1 MKQAKLYF
9 LFLCIAFSMQ
19 LVAQKKS
26 NNKPGFENLFGTN
39 LSNAIYNPAIWK
51 DSNGVITAY
60 KDECIWSKDQYDDFI
75 LDLDFQ
81 TADGTNSGVIIHA
94 TEIVEWIPHS
104 VEIQIADDYS
114 KEWSKADPTW
124 QCAAIFGHKAATNK
138 SLKPAGEWNHYTIT
152 CKGKMITI
160 VLNGTKVNECNMDDY
175 TSSTINPDGTK
186 IPSWLSNPMSTL
198 QLHGHVG
205 LQGKHAGAPIYFKN
219 VKIKSLS

>member
-1 MKQAKLYF
+1 M
-9 LFLCIAFSMQ
+9 
-19 LVAQKKS
+19 
-26 NNKPGFENLFGTN
+26 
-39 LSNAIYNPAIWK
+39 
-51 DSNGVITAY
+51 ITAY

-81 TADGTNSGVIIHA
+81 TADGTNSGVIVHA

-175 TSSTINPDGTK
+175 TSSKLNPDGTK

-219 VKIKSLS
+219 VKIKSLG